1 MIAATLCATSGDEWR
16 ARLSSRADPLTD
28 LQKPPTSVAS
38 MRRVSCAADVH
49 RNLSCVTDSAI
60 AHVRIETVTTDDA
73 FAALRPAWN
82 DLAGRMAVDSVFLR
96 HEWFAAAWAWR
107 RHDAKLR
114 ILVVRD
120 RDAIIAIL
128 PLIAARSHDSR
139 RVCALLTVPDTQ
151 RCDLIV
157 APEAVESASYA
168 LARCIAAQRDW
179 DVLILDY
186 LAPDGSIVGH
196 LAAQLTR
203 LGVRTVVEERGR
215 NPCIPLAGTW
225 SAYWASRSRSLKK
238 ACNLATNRLERAGTV
253 RVEHAGPGDMT
264 DPEYDR
270 VTGAAIDISRRS
282 WKQETGNSLDHE
294 APGDF
299 IRSLSDA
306 ARREGW
312 LSVWLAFLDERPV
325 AMEYQLVY
333 RGTVHALR
341 ADFDAEL
348 ERTSP
353 GSYLFR
359 HLLERMFG
367 NGNSLYL
374 MGPGENAYK
383 TRWATDGHLL
393 YRTFTYNRTL
403 AGRATY
409 WKDHRVKPLLRPLRD
424 WLRRRG

>member
-1 MIAATLCATSGDEWR
+1 
-16 ARLSSRADPLTD
+16 
-28 LQKPPTSVAS
+28 
-38 MRRVSCAADVH
+38 MRRVSCAADAH
-49 RNLSCVTDSAI
+49 RKLSCVADSAI
-60 AHVRIETVTTDDA
+60 GNFRIETVTTDDA
-73 FAALRPAWN
+73 FAALQPAWN
-82 DLAGRMAVDSVFLR
+82 ELVDRTTVDSVFLR

-114 ILVVRD
+114 ILVARD
-120 RDAIIAIL
+120 GDAIIAIL
-128 PLIAARSHDSR
+128 PLIAARTRDTR

-168 LARCIAAQRDW
+168 LAKCIASQRDW

-186 LAPDGSIVGH
+186 LTPDGPILGH

-203 LGVRTVVEERGR
+203 LGVRTIVEERGR

-225 SAYWASRSRSLKK
+225 SAYWTSRSRSLKK
-238 ACNLATNRLERAGTV
+238 ACNLATNRLEKAGAV
-253 RVEHAGPGDMT
+253 RIEHAGPGEMT
-264 DPEYDR
+264 DPQFDR
-270 VTGAAIDISRRS
+270 ATGAAIDISRRS

-306 ARREGW
+306 ARRQGW
-312 LSVWLAFLDERPV
+312 LSVWLAYLDERPV

-333 RGTVHALR
+333 RGMVHALR
-341 ADFDAEL
+341 ADFDADL

-367 NGNSLYL
+367 SGNSLYL

-383 TRWATDGHLL
+383 TRWATDGDPLG
-393 YRTFTYNRTL
+393 RSWSYNRTIK
-403 AGRATY
+403 GRFAY
-409 WKDHRVKPLLRPLRD
+409 WFDRRAKPALRPV
-424 WLRRRG
+424 WHWVRRRR